1 MGAADDS
8 RVGRGLTEAFS
19 ERTVKLNLEPAMA
32 ERFEQYLSLLLKWNA
47 RTNLTS
53 VREPEQIVQ
62 RHFAESIFAAQQV
75 PPNVKTLLDFGSGAG
90 LPGIPIAIC
99 RPEITVTLA
108 ESQGKKAAFLRETVR
123 TLGLKAE
130 VWAGRVEAMPE
141 ERVFDAVTLRAVDR
155 MTAAS
160 RTAVGRLAEG
170 GWIGV
175 FATRATEEALR
186 AVPGI
191 QWGEAVAIPAAEQ
204 AVLLQGRVQ
213 R

>member
-53 VREPEQIVQ
+53 VREPQQIVQ

-75 PPNVKTLLDFGSGAG
+75 PPEVKTLLDFGSGAG
-90 LPGIPIAIC
+90 FPGIPIAIY
-99 RPEITVTLA
+99 RPKITVTLA
-108 ESQGKKAAFLRETVR
+108 ESQGKKAAFLREAVR

-130 VWAGRVEAMPE
+130 VWAGRVEAMPK
-141 ERVFDAVTLRAVDR
+141 ERVFDAVTLRAVDK
-155 MTAAS
+155 MPAAC
-160 RTAVGRLAEG
+160 RTAVERLAEG

-175 FATRATEEALR
+175 FATRATEEAIR

-191 QWGEAVAIPAAEQ
+191 QWSEAVSIPGAEQ
-204 AVLLQGRVQ
+204 AVLLEGRM
-213 R
+213 

>member
-1 MGAADDS
+1 MK
-8 RVGRGLTEAFS
+8 R
-19 ERTVKLNLEPAMA
+19 NLEGAMA
-32 ERFEQYLSLLLKWNA
+32 ERFEQYLSLLIKWNA

-62 RHFAESIFAAQQV
+62 RHFAESIFAAWQV
-75 PPNVKTLLDFGSGAG
+75 PPEVKTLLDFGSGAG

-108 ESQGKKAAFLRETVR
+108 ESQGKKAAFLREAVR

-141 ERVFDAVTLRAVDR
+141 ERIFDAVTLRAVER
-155 MTAAS
+155 MPAAC

-170 GWIGV
+170 GWMGV
-175 FATRATEEALR
+175 FATRRTEETLR

-191 QWGEAVAIPAAEQ
+191 RWGEAVAIPGAEQ
-204 AVLLQGRVQ
+204 AVLLEGRAEGARHRV
-213 R
+213 

>member
-8 RVGRGLTEAFS
+8 RVGRGLNYKEHAM
-19 ERTVKLNLEPAMA
+19 KLDLEPAVA
-32 ERFEQYLSLLLKWNA
+32 ERFERYLSLLLKWNA

-53 VREPEQIVQ
+53 VREPEAIVQ
-62 RHFAESIFAAQQV
+62 RHFAESIFAAGRL
-75 PPNVKTLLDFGSGAG
+75 PRGVKTLLDFGSGAG

-108 ESQGKKAAFLRETVR
+108 ESQGKKAAFLREAVR

-155 MTAAS
+155 MPAAC
-160 RTAVGRLAEG
+160 RTAVGRLADG

-186 AVPGI
+186 AIPGI
-191 QWGEAVAIPAAEQ
+191 GWGEAAAIRGAEQ
-204 AVLLQGRVQ
+204 AVLLEGR
-213 R
+213 RA

>member
-1 MGAADDS
+1 M
-8 RVGRGLTEAFS
+8 
-19 ERTVKLNLEPAMA
+19 KLDLEPPQA

-53 VREPEQIVQ
+53 VREPDAIAR
-62 RHFAESIFAAQQV
+62 RHFAESIFAARRV
-75 PPNVKTLLDFGSGAG
+75 PPEVKTLLDFGSGAG

-108 ESQGKKAAFLRETVR
+108 ESQGKKAAFLREAVR

-141 ERVFDAVTLRAVDR
+141 ERVFDAVTLRAVDT
-155 MTAAS
+155 MPAAI
-160 RTAVGRLAEG
+160 RVAVGRLVAG

-175 FATRATEEALR
+175 FATRATEEGVR
-186 AVPGI
+186 AVAGI
-191 QWGEAVAIPAAEQ
+191 QWGEAVAIPGAEQ
-204 AVLLQGRVQ
+204 AVLVQGQPAVGSP
-213 R
+213 

>member
-1 MGAADDS
+1 MSRSRTDGSDS
-8 RVGRGLTEAFS
+8 EPL
-19 ERTVKLNLEPAMA
+19 VKLNLEPA

-53 VREPEQIVQ
+53 VREPDEIVR
-62 RHFAESIFAAQQV
+62 RHFAESIFAAQRV
-75 PPNVKTLLDFGSGAG
+75 PHAVKTLLDFGSGAG

-108 ESQGKKAAFLRETVR
+108 ESQGKKAAFLREAVR
-123 TLGLKAE
+123 TLELKAE
-130 VWAGRVEAMPE
+130 VWAGRVEAMPAQ
-141 ERVFDAVTLRAVDR
+141 RVFDAVTLRAVDKMRAACR
-155 MTAAS
+155 M
-160 RTAVGRLAEG
+160 AVERLADG

-175 FATRATEEALR
+175 FATRATEETLR

-191 QWGEAVAIPAAEQ
+191 QWGEAAAIPGAEQ
-204 AVLLQGRVQ
+204 AVLLEGR